1 MLHYDIEWHFRG
13 RDMLEMRMRAVQL
26 AAREEIFLAIA
37 QGALKARA
45 GRLAPESSME
55 VGRFKMMVV
64 EDENGEGCAVQVI
77 VSRKMMED
85 LALEKAQYL
94 DKSAEDWSEHERR
107 VWLEAFWRDLGPYLY
122 KWKQIRMRPGP
133 GESITFEMQV
143 SK

>member
-55 VGRFKMMVV
+55 VGSFKMMVV
-64 EDENGEGCAVQVI
+64 EDENGDGCAVQVI
-77 VSRKMMED
+77 VSRKMIED